1 MSKSPATQNK
11 QQDQQEATNSTRSD
25 ANKASLPTYT
35 LDFLH
40 SVGIQMTAG
49 THNGLMSNTHNI
61 PSVATHLSAPTSQPI
76 GTQSQATNERK
87 HLPHYHYSGYHQR
100 TDTFD
105 CPSSIVGYT
114 AMQSTDY
121 RPHTQSHQRYPH
133 NASTNNNNYDYQN
146 YGISRKYYNPNFY
159 NKKNVQTNNRF
170 GKNFNENVGASANS
184 PSVGVSTSNNSNNN
198 TNLSNQGMRRVSYS
212 SVASTSSTTHQPP
225 ARNAKSVS
233 PSEQSSAAPTN
244 LLANKLLTTSMP
256 SINGRTRSSGSSNS
270 SAVSASSYMP
280 HEYETDLP
288 NINYRRSFGNSVLGD
303 YMVPNGLT
311 TSVRPFNYKYVS
323 PPDLTKPPPQ
333 KNSALLSIPSINF
346 STLSPTEPILSP
358 NIGFYGSQQNLTV
371 CSENAATKIAA
382 QTNTSTGIG
391 STNSLTKTTN
401 YSRGSAKDERPIL
414 SATNKESDQSAGAC
428 QQPKRDHTG
437 RHSSASKTY
446 RSGGN
451 RNKNGNNQQQ
461 TVPPLTSNSSLSKST
476 THRNHNSVGDIYS
489 HHHHL
494 YTPPDRFLIRSHLI
508 ELKTRPAG
516 LLNGTKWDSLS
527 AMIWNKFIGAQQ
539 TEDTYKKKMY
549 LWRYLYVCVKKM
561 YPRYG
566 LYLVG
571 STISGF
577 GSDTS
582 DVDMC
587 LVSRLITG
595 FDPRLEAMMHLKH
608 LQDHLT
614 NTSGIFDTF
623 NLIQARVPI
632 LRFKD
637 TLHLLE
643 VDLNFNNCV
652 GVRNTHLLYCYSQ
665 MDWRLRPLAL
675 VVKLWAQFHHIN
687 NAKNMT
693 ISSYSLVLMTIHF
706 LQYAVV
712 PAILPCLHTMYPH
725 KFQKHHDINSI
736 DMNEDIGP
744 FESQNKQTLGELFL
758 QFLGYYSSFDY
769 GQHAIS
775 IRTASVIPIVN
786 CRLAPSPKNDPH
798 QWQVLCIEEP
808 FDLTNT
814 ARSVYDVETFDRIK
828 DVFVTSFHRLKETM
842 NLNALFEMSFLQP
855 PQSLASLV
863 NSNVS

>member
-1 MSKSPATQNK
+1 
-11 QQDQQEATNSTRSD
+11 
-25 ANKASLPTYT
+25 
-35 LDFLH
+35 
-40 SVGIQMTAG
+40 
-49 THNGLMSNTHNI
+49 
-61 PSVATHLSAPTSQPI
+61 
-76 GTQSQATNERK
+76 
-87 HLPHYHYSGYHQR
+87 
-100 TDTFD
+100 
-105 CPSSIVGYT
+105 
-114 AMQSTDY
+114 
-121 RPHTQSHQRYPH
+121 
-133 NASTNNNNYDYQN
+133 
-146 YGISRKYYNPNFY
+146 
-159 NKKNVQTNNRF
+159 
-170 GKNFNENVGASANS
+170 
-184 PSVGVSTSNNSNNN
+184 
-198 TNLSNQGMRRVSYS
+198 MRRQYR
-212 SVASTSSTTHQPP
+212 TSEIE
-225 ARNAKSVS
+225 R
-233 PSEQSSAAPTN
+233 E
-244 LLANKLLTTSMP
+244 
-256 SINGRTRSSGSSNS
+256 RER
-270 SAVSASSYMP
+270 
-280 HEYETDLP
+280 E
-288 NINYRRSFGNSVLGD
+288 
-303 YMVPNGLT
+303 
-311 TSVRPFNYKYVS
+311 RPFNYKYMS

-333 KNSALLSIPSINF
+333 KNPAILPSVKF
-346 STLSPTEPILSP
+346 SSLSPTEPVLSP

-371 CSENAATKIAA
+371 YSQNAATNMAPH
-382 QTNTSTGIG
+382 TSTTSIG
-391 STNSLTKTTN
+391 STNSLTKRTN
-401 YSRGSAKDERPIL
+401 YSHGTAKDERPIL
-414 SATNKESDQSAGAC
+414 PTTNEEVQSAGSC
-428 QQPKRDHTG
+428 QQQQKRD
-437 RHSSASKTY
+437 RHSSTSSTKTY

-451 RNKNGNNQQQ
+451 RNKNANNHQQ
-461 TVPPLTSNSSLSKST
+461 TVPSLPSSSSLAKSST
-476 THRNHNSVGDIYS
+476 NRNHNNVGDIYS

-508 ELKTRPAG
+508 ELKAKPVN
-516 LLNGTKWDSLS
+516 LLTGTKWDSLS
-527 AMIWNKFIGAQQ
+527 SMIWNKFIGAQQ

-652 GVRNTHLLYCYSQ
+652 GVRNTHLLHCYSQ

-712 PAILPCLHTMYPH
+712 PAVLPCLHTMYPH

-744 FESQNKQTLGELFL
+744 FESQNKQSLGELFL

-769 GQHAIS
+769 AQHAIS

-842 NLNALFEMSFLQP
+842 NLNSLFEMSFLQA
-855 PQSLASLV
+855 PQSLTSLV
-863 NSNVS
+863 NSNISNIS